1 MGGTGVIDSFL
12 EVFTRYIDSGFGLLS
27 GEVAFL
33 ATTLAA
39 IDITLAAIFWSWA
52 ADEDII
58 ARLAKKTLFVGVFAY
73 LIGNWNSLARI
84 IFESFSGLGLKASGS
99 GLSAADFLSPGR
111 VAQVGIDAGRPI
123 LDSIS
128 GLMGYISF
136 FENFVQIVVLLFA
149 WIVVLLAFFILAIQ
163 LFVTLIEFKLTTL
176 AGFVLIPFGL
186 FGKTAFAAERVLG
199 NVISSGV
206 KVLVLAVI
214 VGIGSTLFSQFT
226 SGFGGNQPTIENAMA
241 MVLAALSLLGLGIF
255 GPGIANGIVSG
266 GPQLG
271 AGAAIGT
278 GVVAGGVVAA
288 GAAGVGLAAGAAGG
302 TLAGAARGSA
312 SVAAGASA
320 THRAGGV
327 SGAMQTGSSTVASPT
342 RRAAASGTVD
352 AATSSPSPG
361 DPPSWAV
368 RIKRS
373 QTISHGAS
381 AATHAVRS
389 ADHGGGGASVDLSEG
404 ER

>member
-1 MGGTGVIDSFL
+1 S
-12 EVFTRYIDSGFGLLS
+12 S
-27 GEVAFL
+27 
-33 ATTLAA
+33 
-39 IDITLAAIFWSWA
+39 
-52 ADEDII
+52 
-58 ARLAKKTLFVGVFAY
+58 
-73 LIGNWNSLARI
+73 
-84 IFESFSGLGLKASGS
+84 
-99 GLSAADFLSPGR
+99 LSAADFLKPGR

-226 SGFGGNQPTIENAMA
+226 SGVAGNQPTIEDAMA

-278 GVVAGGVVAA
+278 GLAAGGVVAA
-288 GAAGVGLAAGAAGG
+288 GGAGATMAAGAAGG
-302 TLAGAARGSA
+302 ALAGAARGGA

-320 THRAGGV
+320 AYRAGGIAGLAQ
-327 SGAMQTGSSTVASPT
+327 SGASSIAGSL
-342 RRAAASGTVD
+342 RRTAGAAASN
-352 AATSSPSPG
+352 AADVGQSAASTNSSSAG
-361 DPPSWAV
+361 GPPAWAA
-368 RIKRS
+368 RMKRS
-373 QTISHGAS
+373 QTVSHGAS

>member
-1 MGGTGVIDSFL
+1 
-12 EVFTRYIDSGFGLLS
+12 
-27 GEVAFL
+27 
-33 ATTLAA
+33 
-39 IDITLAAIFWSWA
+39 
-52 ADEDII
+52 
-58 ARLAKKTLFVGVFAY
+58 VFAY
-73 LIGNWNSLARI
+73 LIGNWNNLARI

-99 GLSAADFLSPGR
+99 SLSAADFLSPGR

-186 FGKTAFAAERVLG
+186 FGRTAFAAERVLG
-199 NVISSGV
+199 NVIASGV

-214 VGIGSTLFSQFT
+214 VGIGSTLFSRFT
-226 SGFGGNQPTIENAMA
+226 TGFGGNQPTIEDAMS
-241 MVLAALSLLGLGIF
+241 MVLAALALLGLGIF

-271 AGAAIGT
+271 AGAAVGT
-278 GVVAGGVVAA
+278 GLAAGGIVVAGAA
-288 GAAGVGLAAGAAGG
+288 GAAMGAGAAGG
-302 TLAGAARGSA
+302 AVAAAARGGA

-320 THRAGGV
+320 AYRGGGIAGVAQAGSSRV
-327 SGAMQTGSSTVASPT
+327 TGSAGAAENTADARQSAASTGSSTAGGPPPW
-342 RRAAASGTVD
+342 AA
-352 AATSSPSPG
+352 
-361 DPPSWAV
+361 
-368 RIKRS
+368 RMKRS
-373 QTISHGAS
+373 QIVSHGAS
-381 AATHAVRS
+381 AATQAVRS

-404 ER
+404 ES